1 MTNTFRS
8 AALAAVLSLAAAT
21 PAFAQTNSNLAVSA
35 TVTNNC
41 VVSTSPMV
49 FAGVDVT
56 SNAHLDSTAE
66 LSVRCT
72 KDAAWT
78 ATAGVGSGTG
88 ASLSERRM
96 MNGET
101 NLLGYNLYTD
111 LAKTTVWGGAG
122 PGTISATGSGA
133 EQLRTIYGRVFGG
146 QGSLPAGT
154 YQDTVQIVV
163 SY

>member
-21 PAFAQTNSNLAVSA
+21 PAFAETNSNLAVSA

-56 SNAHLDSTAE
+56 SNAHLDSTAD

-72 KDAAWT
+72 KDAAWS
-78 ATAGVGSGTG
+78 AMAGLGSGTG
-88 ASLSERRM
+88 ASLAQRRM
-96 MNGET
+96 KDAGI
-101 NLLGYNLYTD
+101 NLLAYNLYTD
-111 LAKTTVWGGAG
+111 SAKTTIWGTGEGAG
-122 PGTISATGSGA
+122 RSRTRAPARSSSRPSTGASSVARAPCRRAAT
-133 EQLRTIYGRVFGG
+133 RTP
-146 QGSLPAGT
+146 S
-154 YQDTVQIVV
+154 
-163 SY
+163 